1 MRENHDTRMRLEEN
15 LRKELEAF
23 KVSIVFINPL
33 FGIIRC
39 SNL

>member
-1 MRENHDTRMRLEEN
+1 MRENHDTRMSLEEN

-33 FGIIRC
+33 FVIIRY

>member
-1 MRENHDTRMRLEEN
+1 MRIEEN
-15 LRKELEAF
+15 LQKELEAV

-33 FGIIRC
+33 FGIITC